1 MQVDYSPLDTH
12 QISHSTQISASS
24 SSTLY
29 NLPNL
34 ASPAMHCISGAS
46 SSSSVKS
53 ASELIHPSGFGY
65 NLLQEADSL
74 HSETNSLAATPDQ
87 QASRTLSSSSPFSQP
102 TQGQYSYPKF
112 HTAPSPTATSSS
124 FPSSKQPSNF
134 SLSHPE
140 DRDVILQDIPSPR
153 PSYATAV
160 KSPSTQPGSIPRK
173 IFGDT
178 PSTGFGVKK
187 KHVTSSRPKLV
198 RKGHVEEEIHNPAI
212 ISPVFFGKK
221 RNLQR
226 PRREFI
232 FDETLVVWQR
242 R

>member
-1 MQVDYSPLDTH
+1 MSG
-12 QISHSTQISASS
+12 SS
-24 SSTLY
+24 SS
-29 NLPNL
+29 
-34 ASPAMHCISGAS
+34 A
-46 SSSSVKS
+46 VKS

-65 NLLQEADSL
+65 NLLQEAEPL
-74 HSETNSLAATPDQ
+74 QSETNSLPATPDQ
-87 QASRTLSSSSPFSQP
+87 MASRPLSSSSPFSQP
-102 TQGQYSYPKF
+102 TQGQYPHPKF
-112 HTAPSPTATSSS
+112 HSALSPTTSSS
-124 FPSSKQPSNF
+124 SFASSKQSSTF
-134 SLSHPE
+134 ALSYPE

-160 KSPSTQPGSIPRK
+160 KSPHSQPESIPRK

-178 PSTGFGVKK
+178 PATGFGVKK
-187 KHVTSSRPKLV
+187 KHVISSRPKLV

>member
-1 MQVDYSPLDTH
+1 M
-12 QISHSTQISASS
+12 
-24 SSTLY
+24 
-29 NLPNL
+29 
-34 ASPAMHCISGAS
+34 SGAS
-46 SSSSVKS
+46 SSNAVKS

-65 NLLQEADSL
+65 NLLHEAGTS
-74 HSETNSLAATPDQ
+74 HSETNSVPATPDQ
-87 QASRTLSSSSPFSQP
+87 LASRLPSSSSPFSQP
-102 TQGQYSYPKF
+102 TQVQHQHPKF
-112 HTAPSPTATSSS
+112 HSAPSPTSSS
-124 FPSSKQPSNF
+124 TFASSKQSNNF
-134 SLSHPE
+134 SLTHPE
-140 DRDVILQDIPSPR
+140 DRDAILQDIPSPR

-160 KSPSTQPGSIPRK
+160 KSPPSHPESIPRK

-187 KHVTSSRPKLV
+187 KHVSSSRPKLV